1 MQTYL
6 VFAILLWWA
15 IDWVKRYLVKFNCP
29 AMVQEV
35 IVLVLALGGGIGLS
49 VFYQL
54 DLLIL
59 LGIQE
64 NGSLVGQIFAGL
76 GIASGSGG
84 VYELLKA
91 IKGIGSVETVE
102 IDEPPDAEQ
111 PV

>member
-35 IVLVLALGGGIGLS
+35 IVLVLALGGGVGLS
-49 VFYQL
+49 MFYQL
-54 DLLIL
+54 DLLTL
-59 LGIQE
+59 LGVQE
-64 NGSLVGQIFAGL
+64 NGSIVGQIFAGL

-91 IKGIGSVETVE
+91 IKGIGATELVVVEE
-102 IDEPPDAEQ
+102 SPDASVQ
-111 PV
+111 P